1 MNRHFQAKHINIC
14 ILLKLLHWFQS
25 NNYTR
30 WWIPSNTR
38 RWWSKHAHNKFKM
51 EDGRHFPKNRDISA
65 TVWPINCTKCCIMM
79 HILTLL
85 AVTYTYKFQSLKSKM
100 ANERNFEKSLNRHN
114 SATILLRRIAT
125 VWRHTLTLLNRATG
139 NLTVC
144 HTSEPCKKGWTDLDP
159 VWVEDSGGP
168 KEARVRWGPDP
179 TCEGAIIREKDMH
192 GHARRHSV
200 VSCANTAEP
209 IDSPFVLWTRVGRRK
224 HKYNHIHQVAPTC
237 PHGRAHWRHLANA
250 IELSA
255 SAMRPYVKLLW
266 PLVIIRNKL
275 IIVCILFTCRLI
287 DWLIE

>member
-1 MNRHFQAKHINIC
+1 
-14 ILLKLLHWFQS
+14 
-25 NNYTR
+25 
-30 WWIPSNTR
+30 
-38 RWWSKHAHNKFKM
+38 
-51 EDGRHFPKNRDISA
+51 
-65 TVWPINCTKCCIMM
+65 
-79 HILTLL
+79 
-85 AVTYTYKFQSLKSKM
+85 M

-192 GHARRHSV
+192 GHARRHCRELCKHGWTDRFAVCV
-200 VSCANTAEP
+200 VDSSGQKEAQVQSYSPGGANVPTWEGTLAPPGEC
-209 IDSPFVLWTRVGRRK
+209 DWTG
-224 HKYNHIHQVAPTC
+224 P
-237 PHGRAHWRHLANA
+237 
-250 IELSA
+250 SA

-266 PLVIIRNKL
+266 PLVIVRNKL